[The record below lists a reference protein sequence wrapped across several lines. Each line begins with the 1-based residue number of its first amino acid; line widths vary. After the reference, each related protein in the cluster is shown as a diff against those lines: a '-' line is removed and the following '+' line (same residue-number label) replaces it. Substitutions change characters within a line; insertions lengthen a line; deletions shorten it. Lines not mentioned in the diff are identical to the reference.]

1 MPETRQRLDRW
12 LFFSRAVKSRSLAQ
26 KLIAAGAVR
35 VNSERTQA
43 SDRRIGAGDVL
54 TMTMHEQ
61 LRVWRVLDPGSR
73 RGPAAE
79 AALLSSTARIQGARA
94 QLLPLVRLG
103 GTIGTS
109 SAGIDNLFD
118 REPERVGAGQVQNI
132 AAVNGGGQTV
142 LNGSGSTFPAYYD
155 VLGRRYFVNLR
166 MRF

>member
-79 AALLSSTARIQGARA
+79 AALLYEDLSPPPVPREAAPPALAER
-94 QLLPLVRLG
+94 LP
-103 GTIGTS
+103 
-109 SAGIDNLFD
+109 
-118 REPERVGAGQVQNI
+118 GAGRPTKKERR
-132 AAVNGGGQTV
+132 QTTRFTGA
-142 LNGSGSTFPAYYD
+142 GSIVGEEED
-155 VLGRRYFVNLR
+155 
-166 MRF
+166 